1 MTISVVGSEN
11 FIMAI
16 IVLFMSIVLVSNAF
30 TGSPESHR
38 HANIAGSPK
47 MSISCKSCVI
57 LSEVI
62 ESNGVL
68 MSILY
73 KIADIT
79 NPEID
84 KNDSSN
90 S

>member
-1 MTISVVGSEN
+1 MHGIIVIIN
-11 FIMAI
+11 IMAI
-16 IVLFMSIVLVSNAF
+16 IVLFMLIVLVSNAF

-47 MSISCKSCVI
+47 TSISCKSCVI

-79 NPEID
+79 NPAID
-84 KNDSSN
+84 RNDSSN

>member
-1 MTISVVGSEN
+1 
-11 FIMAI
+11 MAI
-16 IVLFMSIVLVSNAF
+16 IVLFMSIVLVSNVF

-38 HANIAGSPK
+38 HANIAAGSPK
-47 MSISCKSCVI
+47 TSISCKSCVI

-79 NPEID
+79 NPAID
-84 KNDSSN
+84 RNDSSN

>member
-1 MTISVVGSEN
+1 MHGIIVIIN
-11 FIMAI
+11 IMAI
-16 IVLFMSIVLVSNAF
+16 IVLFLSIVLVSNAF

-47 MSISCKSCVI
+47 TSISCKSCVI

-68 MSILY
+68 ISILY

-79 NPEID
+79 NPAID
-84 KNDSSN
+84 RNDSSN

>member
-1 MTISVVGSEN
+1 MHGIIVIIN
-11 FIMAI
+11 IMAI

-47 MSISCKSCVI
+47 TSISCKSCVI
-57 LSEVI
+57 LSDVL

-68 MSILY
+68 TSILY

>member
-1 MTISVVGSEN
+1 
-11 FIMAI
+11 MAI

-47 MSISCKSCVI
+47 TNISCKSCVI
-57 LSEVI
+57 LSDVI

-79 NPEID
+79 NPAID
-84 KNDSSN
+84 RNDSSN

>member
-1 MTISVVGSEN
+1 MHGIIVIINT
-11 FIMAI
+11 MAI
-16 IVLFMSIVLVSNAF
+16 IMLLVSVVLVDNIF
-30 TGSPESHR
+30 VELLKNHR

-47 MSISCKSCVI
+47 TSISCKSCVI
-57 LSEVI
+57 LSDVL

-68 MSILY
+68 TSILY

>member
-1 MTISVVGSEN
+1 MHGIIVIIN
-11 FIMAI
+11 IMAI

-47 MSISCKSCVI
+47 TSISCKSCVI

-79 NPEID
+79 NPAID
-84 KNDSSN
+84 RNDSSN

>member
-1 MTISVVGSEN
+1 MHGIIVIIK
-11 FIMAI
+11 IMAI

-47 MSISCKSCVI
+47 TSISCKSCVI

-62 ESNGVL
+62 GSNGVL
-68 MSILY
+68 MRILY

-79 NPEID
+79 NPAID
-84 KNDSSN
+84 RNDSSN

>member
-1 MTISVVGSEN
+1 MHGIIVIIN
-11 FIMAI
+11 IMAI

-47 MSISCKSCVI
+47 TSISCKSCVI

-62 ESNGVL
+62 GSNGVL

-79 NPEID
+79 NPAID
-84 KNDSSN
+84 RNDSSN

>member
-1 MTISVVGSEN
+1 
-11 FIMAI
+11 MAI
-16 IVLFMSIVLVSNAF
+16 IMLFMSAVLVSNVF
-30 TGSPESHR
+30 IGSPESHR

-47 MSISCKSCVI
+47 TSISCKSCVI

-79 NPEID
+79 NPAID
-84 KNDSSN
+84 RNDSSN

>member
-1 MTISVVGSEN
+1 
-11 FIMAI
+11 MAI

-47 MSISCKSCVI
+47 TSISCKSCVI
-57 LSEVI
+57 LSDVI